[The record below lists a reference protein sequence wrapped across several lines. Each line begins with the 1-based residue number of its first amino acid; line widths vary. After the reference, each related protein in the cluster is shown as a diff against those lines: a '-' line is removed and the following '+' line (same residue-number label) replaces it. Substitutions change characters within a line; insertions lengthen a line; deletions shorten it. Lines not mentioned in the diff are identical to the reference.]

1 MRVLTAMQ
9 RPPETNVSAAPTL
22 SVIVP
27 CYNSS
32 LDLERCLAALK
43 GSSHCDFDLLVV
55 DDGSTEPIAS
65 IVSRYGFNYLRIAG
79 PGGPARAR
87 NRGVLQ
93 VNGKYVVFIDA
104 DVVVHDDTLQRFAE
118 AFAADDTIDAV
129 IGTYDDAP
137 GDPSFLSQY
146 KNLFHHYVHL
156 TAHGDVHTFWS
167 GCGAMR
173 RDLFIA
179 FGGFDEVRYRR
190 PAIEDIELGTWLV
203 RAGHRI
209 VLDNRVKCQHLKK
222 WTLKNLLRTDIFD
235 RGVPWT
241 KLMLRAKD
249 MPSTLNVTGAQ
260 RLSVALVYLTLLA
273 ALIAPLVSNA
283 GWIALGLFALVTLVN
298 WDFYR
303 YFARQRGIGFAVRS
317 VPWHW
322 LYFWYCGLGFLIGHW
337 QHWREGRPVAQP
349 VMVGRLPQDDSA

>member
-1 MRVLTAMQ
+1 MTA
-9 RPPETNVSAAPTL
+9 SAAPTL

-32 LDLERCLAALK
+32 RDLERCLAALK
-43 GSSHCDFDLLVV
+43 GSSYRAFDLLVV
-55 DDGSTEPIAS
+55 DDGSTDPIAP
-65 IVSRYGFNYLRIAG
+65 IVSRHGFNYLRITG

-87 NRGVLQ
+87 NRGVAQ
-93 VNGKYVVFIDA
+93 VSGKYVVFIDA

-118 AFAADDTIDAV
+118 AFAADATVDSV

-190 PAIEDIELGTWLV
+190 PAIEDIELGTWFV
-203 RAGHRI
+203 QAGHRI
-209 VLDNRVKCQHLKK
+209 VLDNRVRCQHLKK
-222 WTLKNLLRTDIFD
+222 WTLKNLLKTDIFD

-249 MPSTLNVTGAQ
+249 MPNTLNVTGTQ
-260 RLSVALVYLTLLA
+260 RLSVTLAYLTLLA
-273 ALIAPLVSNA
+273 AILAPFVPFA
-283 GWIALGLFALVTLVN
+283 GWITLGLFALVTVTN

-303 YFARQRGIGFAVRS
+303 YFARQRGAWFALKS
-317 VPWHW
+317 LPWHW
-322 LYFWYCGLGFLIGHW
+322 LYFWYCGLGFLIGQW
-337 QHWREGRPVAQP
+337 QHWREGSPVASP
-349 VMVGRLPQDDSA
+349 VLTGKLPADDALES

>member
-1 MRVLTAMQ
+1 MTPSHQ
-9 RPPETNVSAAPTL
+9 PHL

-32 LDLERCLAALK
+32 RDLERCLAALK
-43 GSSHCDFDLLVV
+43 TSTFQDFDLLVV
-55 DDGSTEPIAS
+55 DDGSTEPIEP
-65 IVSRYGFNYLRIAG
+65 IVALFGFNYLRIVG

-87 NRGVLQ
+87 NRGVAQ
-93 VNGKYVVFIDA
+93 VNARYVVFIDA
-104 DVVVHDDTLQRFAE
+104 DVVVHENTLQRFAE
-118 AFAADDTIDAV
+118 AFAADDSVDAV
-129 IGTYDDAP
+129 IGTYDEKP

-156 TAHGDVHTFWS
+156 TAHGDVQTFWS

-173 RDLFIA
+173 RDVYIK

-203 RAGHRI
+203 QAGHRI

-222 WTLKNLLRTDIFD
+222 WTVKNLLKTDIFD

-260 RLSVALVYLTLLA
+260 RLSVALAYLTALA
-273 ALIAPLVSNA
+273 VIAAPFVPFA
-283 GWIALGLFALVTLVN
+283 GWVALGLFLTVTIIN
-298 WDFYR
+298 FDFYR
-303 YFARQRGIGFAVRS
+303 YFARQRGVMFALMS
-317 VPWHW
+317 LPWHW
-322 LYFWYCGLGFLIGHW
+322 MYFWYCGLGFLIGQW
-337 QHWREGRPVAQP
+337 QHWREGRPVAVP
-349 VMVGRLPQDDSA
+349 MMPNKLPTD